1 MSKKR
6 GNADMSNYNHKHKM
20 VTSLKTMIRNNQIR
34 LKSIQQALHE
44 ARKEE
49 SRLRSRYEEE
59 TAA

>member
-1 MSKKR
+1 
-6 GNADMSNYNHKHKM
+6 MSNYNHKHKM